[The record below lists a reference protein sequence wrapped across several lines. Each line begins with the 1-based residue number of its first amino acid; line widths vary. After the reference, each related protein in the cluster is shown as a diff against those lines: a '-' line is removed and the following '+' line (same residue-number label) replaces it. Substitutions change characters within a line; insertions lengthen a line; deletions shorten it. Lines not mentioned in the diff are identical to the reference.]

1 MSIQMLIYL
10 LILCSDV
17 SRRLMYSYSGNYE
30 SDIAF
35 YVEEGKTVKIDVPV
49 GIYQFYYA
57 TGKIFYGVKELFGKK
72 TSCFTSDKKLYFYVD
87 GYTCAGQEITLR
99 KVPHGNF
106 RTYGV
111 NRSSFPT
118 D

>member
-1 MSIQMLIYL
+1 M
-10 LILCSDV
+10 
-17 SRRLMYSYSGNYE
+17 
-30 SDIAF
+30 
-35 YVEEGKTVKIDVPV
+35 EEGRIVEVDVPV

-57 TGKIFYGVKELFGKK
+57 TGKTFYGARELFGKK
-72 TSCFTSDKKLYFYVD
+72 TSCFTSDKTLYFYVD
-87 GYTCAGQEITLR
+87 SNICAGQEITLR

-106 RTYGV
+106 RTHGV